1 MPLPHRD
8 PAITAY
14 VRHVVIGLDNAEPTK
29 VAARLGVSGAWVVNV
44 RDGHRGVG
52 LDALR
57 KIAAAHFDG
66 SLDRLEQAAR
76 DWAAEHPEV
85 LGAPDPN
92 TSPKPKVPRL
102 PRSRG
107 PGALARDPSS
117 GSLPLDNLRA
127 ARERLL
133 ERGYPRD
140 AINEALLSPAVQD
153 SSDVL
158 LVFDLAE
165 RQLIASGYAAQMHN
179 LLRRGQEVATRNVRA
194 RTSSRQSPSEKP
206 AGPGKPTTS
215 PPPEIAGEAPPASG
229 DAASGD
235 PAPRGGGSRAAAASG
250 DEPARDGAA
259 AGRRRRGDGS
269 APPGS
274 TQARQGRAP
283 RKKRP

>member
-14 VRHVVIGLDNAEPTK
+14 VRHVVIGLDNTEPTK

-66 SLDRLEQAAR
+66 SLDRLEHAAR
-76 DWAAEHPEV
+76 DWAAEHPE
-85 LGAPDPN
+85 LFGALDQN
-92 TSPKPKVPRL
+92 TSPKPKATPRIPRL
-102 PRSRG
+102 EPHGPSGRARG
-107 PGALARDPSS
+107 PSL

-165 RQLIASGYAAQMHN
+165 RQLIASGYAAQMQN
-179 LLRRGQEVATRNVRA
+179 LLRRGQEVAA
-194 RTSSRQSPSEKP
+194 RSAK
-206 AGPGKPTTS
+206 
-215 PPPEIAGEAPPASG
+215 
-229 DAASGD
+229 
-235 PAPRGGGSRAAAASG
+235 SRAIQQETPPRRPGPKEPPTPGDVSDESSG
-250 DEPARDGAA
+250 GERPARA
-259 AGRRRRGDGS
+259 
-269 APPGS
+269 
-274 TQARQGRAP
+274 T

>member
-57 KIAAAHFDG
+57 KIAAADFDG
-66 SLDRLEQAAR
+66 SLDRLERAAR
-76 DWAAEHPEV
+76 DWSTAHPEAV
-85 LGAPDPN
+85 EGVATPKQLTATKSSKTKPRRATPDSRL
-92 TSPKPKVPRL
+92 TSHPLR
-102 PRSRG
+102 
-107 PGALARDPSS
+107 A
-117 GSLPLDNLRA
+117 GSMQLDNLRA

-165 RQLIASGYAAQMHN
+165 RQLIASGYAAQMQN
-179 LLRRGQEVATRNVRA
+179 LLRRGRPVETGV
-194 RTSSRQSPSEKP
+194 K
-206 AGPGKPTTS
+206 
-215 PPPEIAGEAPPASG
+215 APPAMRPANPPATETPGSPTPKSSARGAAARSRSAVAPSSG
-229 DAASGD
+229 GPSGQTVPKD
-235 PAPRGGGSRAAAASG
+235 GRRPSRAAERSKSAETSKAADPTRSAERPG
-250 DEPARDGAA
+250 RVARK
-259 AGRRRRGDGS
+259 
-269 APPGS
+269 
-274 TQARQGRAP
+274 GRA
-283 RKKRP
+283 